1 MVGTKGPWNGAEEE
15 KNIFSFARF
24 FLLLLFV
31 SGFVAFIIFDVYQY
45 ISFDVLKANRLQLQL
60 WVSNHAAIAA
70 AAFVVTYA
78 LAVAFSLP
86 GAVLITLTGGFLFGP
101 YFGTVYA
108 VIGATIG
115 AICIFLA
122 AKYIFGDFLEAKAG
136 PRVKCM
142 EAGFRQNELSYLLI
156 LRLVPLFPFWL
167 VNLVAAFLRV
177 SLRNYAIGT
186 VLGIIP
192 STFVYTLAGDRA
204 GALLNSE
211 ENLGLEII
219 FEPRFLTLIFGLIV
233 LACIPIV
240 YKSIKGRKDVPNT

>member
-1 MVGTKGPWNGAEEE
+1 
-15 KNIFSFARF
+15 
-24 FLLLLFV
+24 
-31 SGFVAFIIFDVYQY
+31 
-45 ISFDVLKANRLQLQL
+45 
-60 WVSNHAAIAA
+60 
-70 AAFVVTYA
+70 
-78 LAVAFSLP
+78 
-86 GAVLITLTGGFLFGP
+86 
-101 YFGTVYA
+101 
-108 VIGATIG
+108 
-115 AICIFLA
+115 
-122 AKYIFGDFLEAKAG
+122 
-136 PRVKCM
+136 M

-204 GALLNSE
+204 GALLNAE

-240 YKSIKGRKDVPNT
+240 YRA